1 MRTESSSGFL
11 GAVSSV
17 LGEGHECVALARG
30 QGEAAFAILA
40 AWAGKKAAGILKASE
55 GGESYELNLFVV
67 CAAQVRQLL
76 LPLRR
81 ELYEGER

>member
-30 QGEAAFAILA
+30 RAKLILP
-40 AWAGKKAAGILKASE
+40 
-55 GGESYELNLFVV
+55 Y
-67 CAAQVRQLL
+67 L
-76 LPLRR
+76 LPGLARR
-81 ELYEGER
+81 QRIY